1 MSLSGLSVQ
10 DALDTSIAYM
20 QDRVSG
26 WGGAI
31 ALSIAGQ
38 VGVSYTTKSMPWCS
52 IAGGRLRHAI
62 YKDETVEEE
71 LS

>member
-1 MSLSGLSVQ
+1 
-10 DALDTSIAYM
+10 M
-20 QDRVSG
+20 QDRVHG

-31 ALSIAGQ
+31 AISSSGQ